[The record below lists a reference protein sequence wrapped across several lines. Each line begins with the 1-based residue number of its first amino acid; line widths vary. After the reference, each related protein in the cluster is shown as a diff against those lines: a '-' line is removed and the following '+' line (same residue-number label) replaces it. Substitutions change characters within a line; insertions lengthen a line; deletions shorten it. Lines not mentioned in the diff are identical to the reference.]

1 VFAGAACEVQLVES
15 GGGLVKLGGG
25 TLTLSCEA
33 CGYIIVTTGCPWSAR
48 IHGNGLSGSHALIVL
63 LIC

>member
-1 VFAGAACEVQLVES
+1 VES

-25 TLTLSCEA
+25 TLTLSCVA
-33 CGYIIVTTGCPWSAR
+33 CGYIVTTTGCTWSVR
-48 IHGNGLSGSHALIVL
+48 LQGNGLNGSHVLIVL